1 MKKQTKM
8 THDELIAWVMADY
21 TAKVIAEEKAAE
33 ARREA
38 YRNGAAKPHPTTVWD
53 ISDRH

>member
-21 TAKVIAEEKAAE
+21 TAKVIAEEKAAD

-38 YRNGAAKPHPTTVWD
+38 YRNGAAKPQPTTVWD

>member
-1 MKKQTKM
+1 MKKI
-8 THDELIAWVMADY
+8 THLDMSAIMADY
-21 TAKVIAEEKAAE
+21 TAKVIAEAKAAD

-38 YRNGAAKPHPTTVWD
+38 YRKGEAKPIPTTVWD

>member
-1 MKKQTKM
+1 MKKIQHLDM
-8 THDELIAWVMADY
+8 SAIMASY
-21 TAKVIAEEKAAE
+21 TAQVIAEEKAAD

-38 YRNGAAKPHPTTVWD
+38 CRNGAAKPQLTTVWD

>member
-1 MKKQTKM
+1 MKKIQHLDM
-8 THDELIAWVMADY
+8 SAIMASY
-21 TAKVIAEEKAAE
+21 TAQVIAEEKAAD

-38 YRNGAAKPHPTTVWD
+38 YRNGAAKPQPTTVWD